1 MRHMFGCIRGSSAV
15 LLVVGATTSAVSA
28 QDSATELADLRERVE
43 QLEAQQGGT
52 GFNLPGDTT
61 VEIYGY
67 AKVDLFFDLD
77 SPLGTTF
84 FGLANLEPGFT
95 KNSDSSAQAFQSRLG
110 FRTSTETDL
119 GTLKT
124 VIEGDF
130 FGNGGGSFRLRHA
143 YGSLGGFLAGQT
155 WTNFMPI
162 ESYPG
167 TLDFQGPAGIPF
179 VREAQV
185 RYTHDVGNGFMLSGS
200 VEDDPSGVSTRLAV
214 TAAASYEFGDS
225 FVKLAVLS
233 RQVEGATEDVDG
245 WGVNL
250 SGYTSLWE
258 GNTIQASLTT
268 GEAIGSYMVFGGA
281 DVFGNTAVE
290 TDGLTLGISQDFAE
304 KFSAGLVYG
313 LRDIK
318 QGAATDTETLE
329 TLHLTLNYKPV
340 ERVNVGLEYITGERT
355 LFNNRSARADRVQTS
370 VQFNF

>member
-84 FGLANLEPGFT
+84 FGLASLEPGFT

-214 TAAASYEFGDS
+214 TAAASYEFGNS

-281 DVFGNTAVE
+281 DVFGTTAVE

-304 KFSAGLVYG
+304 KFSAGWSTG
-313 LRDIK
+313 F
-318 QGAATDTETLE
+318 ATSSRAQRPTR
-329 TLHLTLNYKPV
+329 KPWK
-340 ERVNVGLEYITGERT
+340 RCI
-355 LFNNRSARADRVQTS
+355 
-370 VQFNF
+370 

>member
-84 FGLANLEPGFT
+84 FGLASLEPGFT

-130 FGNGGGSFRLRHA
+130 FGKWRRIIPVAPRLRVAWRFSGGSDLDQLHADRKLSRHA
-143 YGSLGGFLAGQT
+143 GF
-155 WTNFMPI
+155 
-162 ESYPG
+162 PG
-167 TLDFQGPAGIPF
+167 TGRDT
-179 VREAQV
+179 VR
-185 RYTHDVGNGFMLSGS
+185 
-200 VEDDPSGVSTRLAV
+200 P
-214 TAAASYEFGDS
+214 
-225 FVKLAVLS
+225 
-233 RQVEGATEDVDG
+233 
-245 WGVNL
+245 
-250 SGYTSLWE
+250 
-258 GNTIQASLTT
+258 
-268 GEAIGSYMVFGGA
+268 
-281 DVFGNTAVE
+281 
-290 TDGLTLGISQDFAE
+290 
-304 KFSAGLVYG
+304 
-313 LRDIK
+313 
-318 QGAATDTETLE
+318 
-329 TLHLTLNYKPV
+329 
-340 ERVNVGLEYITGERT
+340 
-355 LFNNRSARADRVQTS
+355 
-370 VQFNF
+370 